1 MPAPF
6 TLPELLATP
15 SPDQIR
21 AKFLAFLGADTNPSS
36 PGAAFAHGFPVA
48 DWLSNPDG
56 PEMAFVN
63 MVRSGLFDLI
73 ESKQSAQIASGW
85 LAKATRLRLSY
96 HAKKFYLIDRNP
108 ATRTT
113 FNLALSSTASAPP
126 YDWQVGDVVVAGASG
141 LRYVSTTGG
150 SLQPGE
156 TLLVS
161 FQAEAP
167 GAVYND
173 NLSDGLT
180 LVTAFAGVSA
190 SAAVGDFTEPV
201 QSGDGTG
208 HLAVARLDPLID
220 PTPGTYVFRIDTAGD
235 PGVAQFSLSAN
246 GGPFYPQGLL
256 TAVGSASPYGFNV
269 AGVIG
274 AGSPTSFLVGDT
286 YTVVSPGGTAYV
298 QGSDEESDASLV
310 VRCQARWPSL
320 SFNQTQDVFRLWA
333 KLAYPPANRVSV
345 RAHPLAPGRVE
356 ILVADSNGTI
366 DPQSA
371 AAITAYIQPKLG
383 DVLASVT
390 VGGAR
395 DLPIYTGGTVTV
407 AGSLRTSV
415 QQIAQQLWTTHL
427 STVEIGGV
435 LILAELEQALMDAG
449 AIDVQG
455 LQIEG
460 VAANVPLSRDQVPV
474 ARSLAEDLVWANA

>member
-1 MPAPF
+1 M
-6 TLPELLATP
+6 T
-15 SPDQIR
+15 
-21 AKFLAFLGADTNPSS
+21 
-36 PGAAFAHGFPVA
+36 FPTA
-48 DWLSNPDG
+48 DWLANPDG

-63 MVRSGLFDLI
+63 MVRQGIYDFISV
-73 ESKQSAQIASGW
+73 KQKAQISSGW
-85 LAKATRLRLSY
+85 LAKATRLWLSY

-108 ATRTT
+108 ATKTT

-126 YDWQVGDVVVAGASG
+126 YDWQVGDVVVAGSSG

-156 TLLVS
+156 TLQVA

-167 GAVYND
+167 GALYND
-173 NLSDGLT
+173 SAPFT

-190 SAAVGDFTEPV
+190 SDAIGDFTEPV

-208 HLAVARLDPLID
+208 HIKVMRVDPFIE

-246 GGPFYPQGLL
+246 AGPFYPQGLL

-286 YTVVSPGGTAYV
+286 FTVISPGGTAYV

-320 SFNQTQDVFRLWA
+320 SFNQTQDVFRLWT

-407 AGSLRTSV
+407 AGSLRSSV
-415 QQIAQQLWTTHL
+415 QQIAQQLWTAYL
-427 STVEIGGV
+427 GTVEIGGV
-435 LILAELEQALMDAG
+435 IILAELEQALMDAG

-460 VAANVPLSRDQVPV
+460 VATNVPLNRDQVAV
-474 ARSLAEDLVWANA
+474 ARSLAEDLIWANA